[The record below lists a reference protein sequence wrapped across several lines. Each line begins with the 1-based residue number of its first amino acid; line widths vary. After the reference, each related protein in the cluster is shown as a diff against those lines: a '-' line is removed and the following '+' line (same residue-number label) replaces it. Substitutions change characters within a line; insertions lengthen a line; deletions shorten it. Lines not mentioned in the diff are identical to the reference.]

1 MSDDANEVDLEQQN
15 VGPGGEA
22 GGGEWPD
29 PDAPPTGP
37 ASGENPRSPGPAD
50 PMPEGTDTQA
60 EWQQDGRSAG
70 DRGPARTTEVDSG
83 LASELEP
90 PMGYKDVLDA
100 DPVLGGSSSTP
111 HDDVPEDRESSPDPS
126 AGGP

>member
-1 MSDDANEVDLEQQN
+1 MPDDDVNEVDLEQQN

-29 PDAPPTGP
+29 PDTPPTGP
-37 ASGENPRSPGPAD
+37 APGEASRSQGEPA
-50 PMPEGTDTQA
+50 EA
-60 EWQQDGRSAG
+60 F
-70 DRGPARTTEVDSG
+70 
-83 LASELEP
+83 
-90 PMGYKDVLDA
+90 KDVLDA

-111 HDDVPEDRESSPDPS
+111 HDDIPEDRESSPDPS